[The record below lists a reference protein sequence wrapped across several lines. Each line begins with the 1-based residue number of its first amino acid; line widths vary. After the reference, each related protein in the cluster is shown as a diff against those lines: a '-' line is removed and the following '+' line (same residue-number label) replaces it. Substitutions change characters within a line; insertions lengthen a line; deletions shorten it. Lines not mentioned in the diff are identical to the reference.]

1 MPVAIL
7 VHLVSVCHLI
17 VNPYSP
23 NINVCLFAKIVGL
36 LGFVFECEFLA
47 VSNWCVFA
55 PDFFKQGPRL
65 EHAAV
70 HHHSILFRW
79 RAWHYRYLIQL
90 DTTWYNLIQLDTTC
104 DHLRSLAITCDHLR
118 SLGHD
123 TPSCAATPRFRSSTC
138 SSFSASPHQSSWC
151 KWQTADGL
159 WKGCLC
165 ASSSTHLCFLK
176 LFRTWHFVLYPVWM
190 LVLSCVLVC
199 QYVFLILGCT
209 IITTNPLQLL
219 SRRKTFHM

>member
-65 EHAAV
+65 EHAAI

-90 DTTWYNLIQLDTTC
+90 DTTWYNLIQLDTTWYNLIQLAITC

-118 SLGHD
+118 SLAITCDHLGM
-123 TPSCAATPRFRSSTC
+123 TPQAVQLRQGLEAPLAQAFRPAHIKVRDANGKLLMDYEKGAFVPRPQLIFAF
-138 SSFSASPHQSSWC
+138 SSFS
-151 KWQTADGL
+151 GL
-159 WKGCLC
+159 GISCCILFECLC
-165 ASSSTHLCFLK
+165 
-176 LFRTWHFVLYPVWM
+176 Y
-190 LVLSCVLVC
+190 LV
-199 QYVFLILGCT
+199 F
-209 IITTNPLQLL
+209 
-219 SRRKTFHM
+219 

>member
-65 EHAAV
+65 EHAAI

-90 DTTWYNLIQLDTTC
+90 DTTCT
-104 DHLRSLAITCDHLR
+104 LAITCDHL
-118 SLGHD
+118 GM
-123 TPSCAATPRFRSSTC
+123 TPQAVQLRQGLEAPLAQAFRPAHIKVRDANGKLLMDYEKGAFVPRPQLIFAF
-138 SSFSASPHQSSWC
+138 SSFS
-151 KWQTADGL
+151 GL
-159 WKGCLC
+159 GISCCILFECLC
-165 ASSSTHLCFLK
+165 
-176 LFRTWHFVLYPVWM
+176 Y
-190 LVLSCVLVC
+190 LV
-199 QYVFLILGCT
+199 F
-209 IITTNPLQLL
+209 
-219 SRRKTFHM
+219 